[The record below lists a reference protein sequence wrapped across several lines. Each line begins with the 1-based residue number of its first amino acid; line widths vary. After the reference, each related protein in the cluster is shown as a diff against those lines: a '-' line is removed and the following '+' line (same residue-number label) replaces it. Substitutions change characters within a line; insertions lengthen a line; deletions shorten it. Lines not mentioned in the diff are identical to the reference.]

1 MKLEQATKVQIA
13 KNALLSLLLYILP
26 IVLMFG
32 TFAITGQRPW
42 EKKQRQHK
50 QQIASK
56 SKSVNPQS
64 QDND

>member
-1 MKLEQATKVQIA
+1 MKLEQSTQIQIA
-13 KNALLSLLLYILP
+13 KNAALSLLLYALP

-42 EKKQRQHK
+42 EKKQHK
-50 QQIASK
+50 QVTTVKTKTS
-56 SKSVNPQS
+56 NH

>member
-50 QQIASK
+50 QENTVKTKTS
-56 SKSVNPQS
+56 NS

>member
-13 KNALLSLLLYILP
+13 KNALLSLFLYILP
-26 IVLMFG
+26 IVLMFV

-42 EKKQRQHK
+42 EKKQQHK
-50 QQIASK
+50 QQITSK
-56 SKSVNPQS
+56 SKTVNS

>member
-42 EKKQRQHK
+42 EKKQQHK
-50 QQIASK
+50 QQISSK

>member
-1 MKLEQATKVQIA
+1 MKLEQATKVQIV

-26 IVLMFG
+26 IALMFG

-42 EKKQRQHK
+42 EKKQQHK
-50 QQIASK
+50 QQTTSK
-56 SKSVNPQS
+56 SKTVNS

>member
-26 IVLMFG
+26 IVLMFA
-32 TFAITGQRPW
+32 TFAITGERPW
-42 EKKQRQHK
+42 EKKRHQHK
-50 QQIASK
+50 QENTVKIKTS
-56 SKSVNPQS
+56 NS